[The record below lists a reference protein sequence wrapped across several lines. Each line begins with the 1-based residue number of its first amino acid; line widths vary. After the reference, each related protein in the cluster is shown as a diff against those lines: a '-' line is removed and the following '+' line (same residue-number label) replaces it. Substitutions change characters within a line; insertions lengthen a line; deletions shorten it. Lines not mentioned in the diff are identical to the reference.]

1 MAWWNVIGDIFTGG
15 KQVAEVFVEN
25 KEAKGQRQHDE
36 KIADVGRDMASL
48 NQFAAEFQG
57 RQKGNGWD
65 SFVDGLNRL
74 PRPLLTFAIIS
85 FFVLAPLFPERFFQ
99 IAKAYEVMPPG
110 YWALLS
116 VIIGFYFG
124 GRMQL
129 KSQDFT
135 IKKSAVVTAAKE
147 LVAIKKE
154 FRQIEDE
161 LEPMESKIYDIAV
174 MEGKKTP
181 KNKVVEQWLKG
192 RKSTASDRSGELVG
206 G

>member
-1 MAWWNVIGDIFTGG
+1 MAWWNAIGDIFKGG

-36 KIADVGRDMASL
+36 KIADIGRDLASL
-48 NQFAAEFQG
+48 DQFAAEFQS
-57 RQKGNGWD
+57 RQKGSKWD

-129 KSQDFT
+129 KAQDFT
-135 IKKSAVVTAAKE
+135 IKKSTVVTAAKE

-161 LEPMESKIYDIAV
+161 LEPVESKLYDIAV
-174 MEGKKTP
+174 MEGRKAP
-181 KNKVVEQWLKG
+181 KNKVVERWLKE
-192 RKSTASDRSGELVG
+192 RKSTAADNSSDLVS
-206 G
+206 

>member
-1 MAWWNVIGDIFTGG
+1 MAWWNAIGDIFRGG
-15 KQVAEVFVEN
+15 KEVAEVFVEN
-25 KEAKGQRQHDE
+25 KESKGQRRHEE
-36 KIADVGRDMASL
+36 KIADIDRDLASL
-48 NQFAAEFQG
+48 NQFAAEFQS
-57 RQKGNGWD
+57 RQKGGKWD

-154 FRQIEDE
+154 FRQIEDD
-161 LEPMESKIYDIAV
+161 LEPVESKIYDIA
-174 MEGKKTP
+174 MLDGKKAQ
-181 KNKVVEQWLKG
+181 KNKVVERWLKE
-192 RKSTASDRSGELVG
+192 RKAVGVSAS
-206 G
+206 

>member
-1 MAWWNVIGDIFTGG
+1 MMAWWNAIGDIFRGG
-15 KQVAEVFVEN
+15 KEVAEVFVEN
-25 KEAKGQRQHDE
+25 KESKGQRRHEE
-36 KIADVGRDMASL
+36 KIADIDRDLASL
-48 NQFAAEFQG
+48 NQFAAEFQS
-57 RQKGNGWD
+57 RQKGGKWD

-154 FRQIEDE
+154 FRQIEDD
-161 LEPMESKIYDIAV
+161 LEPVESKIYDIA
-174 MEGKKTP
+174 MLDGKKAQ
-181 KNKVVEQWLKG
+181 KNKVVERWLKE
-192 RKSTASDRSGELVG
+192 RKAVGVSAS
-206 G
+206 